1 MESLKKFGERLTEL
15 LLSQELTSDKL
26 GTKIGVSGS
35 SIRRWCNGTLN
46 IKLSKANTLA
56 DYFKCSL
63 EFLFGKTE
71 KILDFVL
78 YPSEPFYPQL
88 RRVMKEKGVTRYRLV
103 KDLKKSHGHFYFW
116 EKGGDPSM
124 QTVIDLADYLDCSL
138 DYLTGR
144 ERK

>member
-1 MESLKKFGERLTEL
+1 MLWRIILNVLWNFFSEKRKKYL
-15 LLSQELTSDKL
+15 
-26 GTKIGVSGS
+26 I
-35 SIRRWCNGTLN
+35 
-46 IKLSKANTLA
+46 
-56 DYFKCSL
+56 
-63 EFLFGKTE
+63 LF
-71 KILDFVL
+71 
-78 YPSEPFYPQL
+78 YMPSEPFYPQL

-124 QTVIDLADYLDCSL
+124 QTVIDLADYLDCTL